1 MWVHLGVAGL
11 VEHAAQSQAS
21 EGPSIAPYLLV
32 LAAGFA
38 AGAYGH
44 AAKARWL
51 VAVGILLIIVAIVLF
66 QLEIRNEPDNPPP
79 GV

>member
-1 MWVHLGVAGL
+1 MWVHLSRLAEL
-11 VEHAAQSQAS
+11 AAQAQGN
-21 EGPSIAPYLLV
+21 EGPSIAPYLIV

-51 VAVGILLIIVAIVLF
+51 VAIGILLIIAAIVLF
-66 QLEIRNEPDNPPP
+66 QLEVRNEPDNPPP

>member
-1 MWVHLGVAGL
+1 MWDPVSGL
-11 VEHAAQSQAS
+11 DVLAAQAQGA
-21 EGPSIAPYLLV
+21 EGPPVGPYLIV
-32 LAAGFA
+32 LIAGFA

-51 VAVGILLIIVAIVLF
+51 VAIGILLIIAAIVLF